1 MNQWYRCR
9 EGDETRREKGEQK
22 TPGGYSRVLS
32 KHFRAYVQQI
42 NPTIILNSSVARP
55 GLVHITR
62 AMTLANR
69 KNRPITITFA
79 TVDGYASCSRGSVPS
94 VGLGTWGVSG
104 EDAEKAVKVTSEE
117 SFDQRNP
124 NS

>member
-1 MNQWYRCR
+1 M
-9 EGDETRREKGEQK
+9 
-22 TPGGYSRVLS
+22 
-32 KHFRAYVQQI
+32 
-42 NPTIILNSSVARP
+42 
-55 GLVHITR
+55 HITR
-62 AMTLANR
+62 VMTLVNR

-79 TVDGYASCSRGSVPS
+79 TVDGYVSCSRGSVPS

-117 SFDQRNP
+117 SFNQQNP

>member
-1 MNQWYRCR
+1 MI
-9 EGDETRREKGEQK
+9 G
-22 TPGGYSRVLS
+22 
-32 KHFRAYVQQI
+32 
-42 NPTIILNSSVARP
+42 LNSSIAQP
-55 GLVHITR
+55 GLMHTTRVIT
-62 AMTLANR
+62 LSNR
-69 KNRPITITFA
+69 KNRPTTITFS
-79 TVDGYASCSRGSVPS
+79 TVDGYVSCSRESVPS

>member
-1 MNQWYRCR
+1 M
-9 EGDETRREKGEQK
+9 
-22 TPGGYSRVLS
+22 
-32 KHFRAYVQQI
+32 
-42 NPTIILNSSVARP
+42 ILNSSVARP

-62 AMTLANR
+62 AMTLANC

-79 TVDGYASCSRGSVPS
+79 TVDGYTSCSRGSVPS

-104 EDAEKAVKVTSEE
+104 EDAKKAVKVTLEE